1 METTLSIKRSKRISK
16 GASPKSASPHDRTNE
31 ARTILGENVDRMKPI
46 SLQTKEPSET
56 SGHKEPRFKNPFE
69 EFGTYALPQKDI
81 PLDSIVRSTEV
92 VMDQIRRGYEK
103 LLEEEAK
110 ELVWM
115 VQYNTIIKAY
125 EVAERYVREIEYS
138 AEDIEDF
145 CFALENTRKIPY
157 LIPGPAGL
165 YISALCNYAPEG
177 EILLKLSELKTE
189 INLLGFRLSKGKR
202 LLIEGDT
209 GDFTGIGVE
218 GGELIVEGNA
228 KNWTGAGMRSGKILV
243 RKNIGLHTG
252 EWMTG
257 GEIFVG
263 GRVRGLG
270 NIVEGKV
277 YEREKLIYPGKVRN
291 PNLYY

>member
-1 METTLSIKRSKRISK
+1 MKTTALSKNDPSSISERGKRVTR
-16 GASPKSASPHDRTNE
+16 
-31 ARTILGENVDRMKPI
+31 
-46 SLQTKEPSET
+46 
-56 SGHKEPRFKNPFE
+56 NPFE
-69 EFGTYALPQKDI
+69 EFRTCMVSKKEI
-81 PLDSIVRSTEV
+81 PLDGIVQSSER
-92 VMDQIRRGYEK
+92 VMDHIRRGYEK

-125 EVAERYVREIEYS
+125 EVAERYVKEIEYA

-145 CFALENTRKIPY
+145 CFALENTQKIPY

-165 YISALCNYAPEG
+165 YISALCNYVEEE

-189 INLLGFRLSKGKR
+189 INLLGFRLPKGKR

-218 GGELIVEGNA
+218 GGELTVEGNA
-228 KNWTGAGMRSGKILV
+228 KNWTGAGMRSGKILIQ
-243 RKNIGLHTG
+243 KNIGLHTG
-252 EWMTG
+252 EWMMG
-257 GEIFVG
+257 GEIYVG

-277 YEREKLIYPGKVRN
+277 YERDKLIYPGKARS

>member
-1 METTLSIKRSKRISK
+1 MKR
-16 GASPKSASPHDRTNE
+16 
-31 ARTILGENVDRMKPI
+31 
-46 SLQTKEPSET
+46 EPSE
-56 SGHKEPRFKNPFE
+56 SSSRGEQKVRNPFE
-69 EFGTYALPQKDI
+69 EFGTYNLPRKDL
-81 PLDSIVRSTEV
+81 PLDEIVQSTEV
-92 VMDQIRRGYEK
+92 VMDRIRRGYEK

-125 EVAERYVREIEYS
+125 EVAERYVKEIEYG

-145 CFALENTRKIPY
+145 CFALENTQKIPY

-165 YISALCNYAPEG
+165 YISALCNHVPEQ

-189 INLLGFRLSKGKR
+189 INLLGFRLTKGKR

-228 KNWTGAGMRSGKILV
+228 KNWTGAGMRSGMIQVK
-243 RKNIGLHTG
+243 KNMGLHTG
-252 EWMTG
+252 EWMMG
-257 GEIFVG
+257 GEIYAG

-277 YEREKLIYPGKVRN
+277 YEREKLIYPGKARN
-291 PNLYY
+291 PNLSY

>member
-1 METTLSIKRSKRISK
+1 MKTTAL
-16 GASPKSASPHDRTNE
+16 PKNDPSSTSAR
-31 ARTILGENVDRMKPI
+31 GERVTR
-46 SLQTKEPSET
+46 
-56 SGHKEPRFKNPFE
+56 NPFE
-69 EFGTYALPQKDI
+69 EFGTSPIPKREI
-81 PLDSIVRSTEV
+81 PLDGIVQSSER
-92 VMDQIRRGYEK
+92 VMDHIRRGYER

-125 EVAERYVREIEYS
+125 EVAERYVKEIEYA

-145 CFALENTRKIPY
+145 CFALENTQKIPY

-165 YISALCNYAPEG
+165 YISALCNYVE
-177 EILLKLSELKTE
+177 EEEVWLKLTELKTE
-189 INLLGFRLSKGKR
+189 INLLGFRLPRGKR

-209 GDFTGIGVE
+209 GDFTGIGIE
-218 GGELIVEGNA
+218 GGELTVEGNA
-228 KNWTGAGMRSGKILV
+228 KNWTGAGMRSGKIMV

-252 EWMTG
+252 EWMMG
-257 GEIFVG
+257 GEIYVG

-277 YEREKLIYPGKVRN
+277 YERDKLIYPGKTRCAN
-291 PNLYY
+291 PY

>member
-1 METTLSIKRSKRISK
+1 MKTNLSQKRVL
-16 GASPKSASPHDRTNE
+16 GSPPGK
-31 ARTILGENVDRMKPI
+31 VDGTM
-46 SLQTKEPSET
+46 
-56 SGHKEPRFKNPFE
+56 KNPFE
-69 EFGTYALPQKDI
+69 EFKTFAFQKTEI
-81 PLDSIVRSTEV
+81 PLDRIVQSTEV

-125 EVAERYVREIEYS
+125 EVAEKYIMEIDYS

-145 CFALENTRKIPY
+145 CFALENTQKIPY
-157 LIPGPAGL
+157 FIPGPAGL
-165 YISALCNYAPEG
+165 YISALCNYSKED
-177 EILLKLSELKTE
+177 EIVLKLSELKTD
-189 INLLGFRLSKGKR
+189 INLIGFRLPKGKR
-202 LLIEGDT
+202 LIIEGDA
-209 GDFTGIGVE
+209 GDFTGIGLE
-218 GGELIVEGNA
+218 GGELVVEGNT

-243 RKNIGLHTG
+243 KKNIGLHTG
-252 EWMTG
+252 EWMMG
-257 GEIFVG
+257 GEIYVG

-277 YEREKLIYPGKVRN
+277 FERDKLVYPGKARY

>member
-1 METTLSIKRSKRISK
+1 MKMTTLSKNDPS
-16 GASPKSASPHDRTNE
+16 
-31 ARTILGENVDRMKPI
+31 PI
-46 SLQTKEPSET
+46 SERGKWV
-56 SGHKEPRFKNPFE
+56 GRNPFE
-69 EFGTYALPQKDI
+69 EFGTCTVAKKEI
-81 PLDSIVRSTEV
+81 PLDGIVQSSER
-92 VMDQIRRGYEK
+92 VMDLIRRGYEK

-125 EVAERYVREIEYS
+125 EVAERYVKEIEYA

-145 CFALENTRKIPY
+145 CFALENTEKIPY

-165 YISALCNYAPEG
+165 YISALCNYVQEE

-189 INLLGFRLSKGKR
+189 INLLGFRLPRGKR

-218 GGELIVEGNA
+218 GGELTVDGNA

-243 RKNIGLHTG
+243 HRNIGLHTG
-252 EWMTG
+252 EWMMG
-257 GEIFVG
+257 GEIRVG

-270 NIVEGKV
+270 NIVEGKI
-277 YEREKLIYPGKVRN
+277 YERDKLIYPGKARS

>member
-1 METTLSIKRSKRISK
+1 MKTVPDHKRERPGNSES
-16 GASPKSASPHDRTNE
+16 
-31 ARTILGENVDRMKPI
+31 VDR
-46 SLQTKEPSET
+46 LTQ
-56 SGHKEPRFKNPFE
+56 NPFE
-69 EFGTYALPQKDI
+69 EFCGFAVSARKL
-81 PLDSIVRSTEV
+81 PLDEIVHSTEV
-92 VMDQIRRGYEK
+92 VMDRIRRGYER

-125 EVAERYVREIEYS
+125 EVAERYVKEIEYA

-145 CFALENTRKIPY
+145 CFALENTQKIPY

-165 YISALCNYAPEG
+165 YISALCNYVQEE

-189 INLLGFRLSKGKR
+189 INLLGFRLPKGKR
-202 LLIEGDT
+202 LMIEGDT

-218 GGELIVEGNA
+218 GGELVIEGNA

-243 RKNIGLHTG
+243 RKNIGLHSG
-252 EWMTG
+252 EWMMG
-257 GEIFVG
+257 GEIHVG

-277 YEREKLIYPGKVRN
+277 YERDKLVYPGKARY

>member
-1 METTLSIKRSKRISK
+1 MKTAPDPKRERSGNSE
-16 GASPKSASPHDRTNE
+16 S
-31 ARTILGENVDRMKPI
+31 VDR
-46 SLQTKEPSET
+46 LT
-56 SGHKEPRFKNPFE
+56 RNPFE
-69 EFGTYALPQKDI
+69 EFGTFAVSARKL
-81 PLDSIVRSTEV
+81 PLDEIVHSTEV
-92 VMDQIRRGYEK
+92 VMDRIRRGYEK

-125 EVAERYVREIEYS
+125 EVAERYVKEIEYA

-145 CFALENTRKIPY
+145 CFALENTQKIPY

-165 YISALCNYAPEG
+165 YISALCNYVQEE

-189 INLLGFRLSKGKR
+189 INLLGFRLPKGKR
-202 LLIEGDT
+202 LMIEGDT

-218 GGELIVEGNA
+218 GGELVIEGNA

-252 EWMTG
+252 EWMMG
-257 GEIFVG
+257 GEIHVG

-277 YEREKLIYPGKVRN
+277 YERDKLVYPGKARY